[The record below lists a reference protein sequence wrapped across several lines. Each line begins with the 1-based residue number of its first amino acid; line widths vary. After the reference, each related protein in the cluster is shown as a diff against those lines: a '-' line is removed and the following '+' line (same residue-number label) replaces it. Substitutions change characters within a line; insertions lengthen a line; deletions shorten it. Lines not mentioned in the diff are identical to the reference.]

1 MRLFLPAIGPPAA
14 VWLKSTVGTILQIFS
29 PQLLQSPHTFG
40 TISSRN
46 VHSAA
51 GGAITDT
58 ALTVAE
64 PAHAAD
70 RMTAGLAAPTDSE
83 AIKAV
88 MTGIKRTIGVAR

>member
-1 MRLFLPAIGPPAA
+1 
-14 VWLKSTVGTILQIFS
+14 V
-29 PQLLQSPHTFG
+29 
-40 TISSRN
+40 
-46 VHSAA
+46 A

-58 ALTVAE
+58 ARTVAE

>member
-29 PQLLQSPHTFG
+29 PQLFQSSHTFG

-51 GGAITDT
+51 GAAITDT
-58 ALTVAE
+58 ALTVAD

-70 RMTAGLAAPTDSE
+70 RMTAGLAAPTERE
-83 AIKAV
+83 ATKTV
-88 MTGIKRTIGVAR
+88 VTGIMRTLGGD